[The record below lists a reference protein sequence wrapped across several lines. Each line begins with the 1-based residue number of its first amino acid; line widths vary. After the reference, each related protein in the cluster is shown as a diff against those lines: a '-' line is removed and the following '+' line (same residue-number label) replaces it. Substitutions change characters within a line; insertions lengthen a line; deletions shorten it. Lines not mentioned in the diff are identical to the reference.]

1 MKKIF
6 LAGALAASMLISS
19 SAFAA
24 DLSASYADGKV
35 SVDTSFITTEMINAG
50 KQMTV
55 VVLDGNGST
64 VTTDTIRYI
73 DQETAAA
80 GIFQDMG
87 LLVKSTETAIPNGT
101 YTVKVGGDGITDLY
115 VGTVTVG
122 EQGTPDTIKV
132 GDINDSGFADTTDAL
147 SLIAYVLNSANDGAA
162 DNKYAIGTSL
172 KINETESIV
181 VGDVNGSDVAD
192 TTDAL
197 SIIAYVLNSANDG
210 AADNQYYVGQD
221 VSVIIE

>member
-24 DLSASYADGKV
+24 DLTASYADGKV

-64 VTTDTIRYI
+64 VSTDTIRYI

-80 GIFQDMG
+80 DIFQAMG
-87 LLVKSTETAIPNGT
+87 MLVRTGETAIPDGD
-101 YTVKVGGDGITDLY
+101 YTVKVGGDDITDLY
-115 VGTVTVG
+115 VGKFTVG
-122 EQGTPDTIKV
+122 EQGTKV
-132 GDINDSGFADTTDAL
+132 TL
-147 SLIAYVLNSANDGAA
+147 Y
-162 DNKYAIGTSL
+162 
-172 KINETESIV
+172 
-181 VGDVNGSDVAD
+181 VGDVNGDKTVD
-192 TTDAL
+192 TTDGMA
-197 SIIAYVLNSANDG
+197 IITRAVGGPNNVGGTYDIGSEPVTGFVIGDVNSDKTTDTTDG
-210 AADNQYYVGQD
+210 MAIITRAVGGPNNVGGTYD
-221 VSVIIE
+221 IGASVEVIIK